1 MKFCLD
7 PGLSRCARAVML
19 LLACLP
25 GAEKL
30 TSQSNQGTIAG
41 NVLDVSGAAVPH
53 ASVVAK
59 NRDTGYTGTT
69 ESSATGSFRF
79 PAVPLG
85 RYDVSITATG
95 YRVTNFEG
103 VLVQVNTVTS
113 LDANLSVGSTNEAV
127 TVEASAP
134 TLQTESSEV
143 GGVVTTKQVIELPL
157 ALGGVGA
164 LRSPEAFV
172 FLQPGTIGPGTQN
185 TNNGIRQI
193 KIGGAQNQ
201 GTSILVDG
209 LDQLRSENASFFDE
223 ESPSVEA
230 IQEFKLITSNPPAEF
245 GRTTGGVEN
254 FVTKSGTN
262 AYHGSV
268 YDIFRNEYL
277 DANTYFNNGRK
288 SICLSTATTPNA
300 ITNCNGLYHKP
311 SDKQNDYGVSLGG
324 PVWLPHVYNGHER
337 TFFFFSWEQFR
348 QKTGGPVTSTVPTDA
363 MRTGDFSALLTTNS
377 LGINPCTGL
386 PVFSGQIFDP
396 NTERTVNGVLCR
408 SPFAGN
414 RIPDNRIT
422 AVGRNFL
429 NYYPVANLGTQVFN
443 NYTIN
448 VPYPITNTTYTV
460 RIDHNLGTNN
470 KLFGMYTSRQNT
482 SQKNPRTLPD
492 PVDPNQWNQN
502 FVTHL
507 LRFGFTSSLNPHMVN
522 QFLMGLNRTNAK
534 NFSVSAGGNTN
545 YSALLGISNFNS
557 PAFPITVVG
566 ESIPTLNS
574 GNFGDPVDNGLRF
587 SDTLSIEHGHHN
599 FRMGGDYRFQ
609 QLLTFNGPLPR
620 LNFGRAQ
627 TAGVNNSAFTANS
640 GNGFA
645 SLLLAA
651 PSNGSIQTYSSQ
663 PRWLSSYFAIFFQD
677 DYKPVPNLT
686 FNLGLRYDVDFPRRE
701 ARNRTSNFSEAV
713 IDPLS
718 GKPGALIFGTSC
730 NCNAK
735 WIDPYFKDIAPRLGF
750 AYTPNSANGKLVL
763 RGSYSILYAPLFY
776 ADGGTQMNT
785 GYKANSSFNS
795 VNGFDP
801 AFNLANGYPAFTPPP
816 ILNPS
821 YFEGQV
827 VASNYIRPD
836 MNRPAM
842 TQQWTLGI
850 QQELAP
856 DLILM
861 IGYAGERGNRLR
873 SNLENINNI
882 PKSAFSLGDNL
893 NRTLA
898 SNTAGV
904 TAPFA
909 SFYSLYGNSVGTSQA
924 LRPFPQYQ
932 AIQTNCCLQNDG
944 QSSYHALLTSLQRRF
959 RNGLNLQVS
968 YTWSKNFTNTDTI
981 VLNTNNLS
989 AIQDPTNLK
998 GEKSV
1003 STQDLP
1009 NVFVTSF
1016 IQELPFG
1023 RGRAFLNHGFA
1034 SYLAGGWQVGAVL
1047 RYQSGVPF
1055 SYGGAAGIPGWDNT
1069 IRFNQRPGSSLKS
1082 AAARNGNVV
1091 PFNIPASGANPNTN
1105 SIFNLTVTRDPV
1117 NGAFVDPNA
1126 ARNGGAWQLGTL
1138 RRVVPDYRL
1147 NGFKNEDIS
1156 IIKNTPLAEHTD
1168 LQLKLEL
1175 LNAFNRHQFG
1185 VPSTAPNDTLF
1196 GVPTNT
1202 LTTPRNM
1209 QITARIRF

>member
-1 MKFCLD
+1 M
-7 PGLSRCARAVML
+7 RAANFKRIANRICWL
-19 LLACLP
+19 LLVLMSSTV
-25 GAEKL
+25 L
-30 TSQSNQGTIAG
+30 TSAQSNQGTIAG
-41 NVLDVSGAAVPH
+41 NVLDSNGAAVPH
-53 ASVVAK
+53 APVVAR
-59 NRDTGYTGTT
+59 NRDTGYNATA
-69 ESSATGSFRF
+69 ESSDTGSFRF

-85 RYDVSITATG
+85 RYDISITVTG
-95 YRVTNFEG
+95 FRPAIYQG
-103 VLVQVNTVTS
+103 VIVQVNTVTS
-113 LDANLSVGSTNEAV
+113 LDATLQVGSSSESV

-134 TLQTESSEV
+134 SLQTESSEV

-201 GTSILVDG
+201 GLAILVDG

-230 IQEFKLITSNPPAEF
+230 IQEFKLTTSNPPAEF
-245 GRTTGGVEN
+245 GRTTGGVES
-254 FVTKSGTN
+254 FATKSGTN
-262 AYHGSV
+262 AYHGAV
-268 YDIFRNEYL
+268 FDIFRNEAM

-288 SICLSTATTPNA
+288 YGCLQTATTSSA
-300 ITNCNGLYHKP
+300 IANCSGLYHKP
-311 SDKQNDYGVSLGG
+311 SDKQNDYGTSLGG
-324 PVWLPHVYNGHER
+324 PVVIPHLYNGHEKS
-337 TFFFFSWEQFR
+337 FFFFSWEQFR
-348 QKTGGPVTSTVPTDA
+348 QKTGGPVTSTVPTAA
-363 MRTGDFSALLTTNS
+363 MRTGDFSSLLTTNS
-377 LGINPCTGL
+377 LGTNPCTGT

-396 NTERTVNGVLCR
+396 ATERSVNGVLCR
-408 SPFAGN
+408 APFAGN
-414 RIPDNRIT
+414 VIPANRIT
-422 AVGRNFL
+422 TVGTNYL
-429 NYYPVANLGTQVFN
+429 NYYPTPNGAGVFN

-448 VPYPITNTTYTV
+448 QPYPITNTTYTI
-460 RIDHNLGTNN
+460 RIDQNVSTNN
-470 KLFGMYTSRQNT
+470 KFFGMYTSRQNT

-507 LRFGFTSSLNPHMVN
+507 LRFGFTSSINAHMVN

-534 NFSVSAGGNTN
+534 NFSVSAGGTTN

-557 PAFPITVVG
+557 PSFPITTVG
-566 ESIPTLNS
+566 ESIPVLNS

-587 SDTLSIEHGHHN
+587 AETLSIEHGHHN
-599 FRMGGDYRFQ
+599 VRFGGDYRFQ

-620 LNFGRAQ
+620 LNFARAQ
-627 TAGVNNSAFTANS
+627 TAGVANSAFTTNS

-645 SLLLAA
+645 SLLLGA
-651 PSNGSIQTYSSQ
+651 PSSGSIQSYSSQ
-663 PRWLSSYFAIFFQD
+663 PRWLSSYFALFVQD
-677 DYKPVPNLT
+677 DYKPIPNLT
-686 FNLGLRYDVDFPRRE
+686 LNLGLRYDVDLPRRE
-701 ARNRTSNFSEAV
+701 ARDRTSNFSETAV
-713 IDPLS
+713 DPMS
-718 GKPGALIFGTSC
+718 GRNGALIFGTTC
-730 NCNAK
+730 NCNTK
-735 WIDPYFKDIAPRLGF
+735 WIDPWYGDIAPRLGF
-750 AYTPNSANGKLVL
+750 AYTPNSANGKLVV

-776 ADGGTQMNT
+776 ADGGSQMNT
-785 GYKANSSFNS
+785 GYKANSSFTS
-795 VNGFDP
+795 VNGFDA
-801 AFNLANGYPAFTPPP
+801 AFNLANGYPAFTAPP

-827 VASNYIRPD
+827 VASNYIRPN
-836 MNRPAM
+836 MNKPAM
-842 TQQWTLGI
+842 TQQWNLQI
-850 QQELAP
+850 QQEFAP
-856 DLILM
+856 DLIFTL
-861 IGYAGERGNRLR
+861 GYAGERGNRLR

-882 PKSAFSLGDNL
+882 PKSAFTLGDNL
-893 NRTLA
+893 NRTLL

-904 TAPFA
+904 TSPFPT
-909 SFYSLYGNSVGTSQA
+909 FLSLYGNGVQTAQA

-932 AIQTNCCLQNDG
+932 AIQTSCCLQNDG
-944 QSSYHALLTSLQRRF
+944 QSSYHALLASLQRRF

-968 YTWSKNFTNTDTI
+968 YTWSKNFTNSDTI
-981 VLNTNNLS
+981 VLNTNTLS

-1023 RGRAFLNHGFA
+1023 RNRAFLNHGFA
-1034 SYLAGGWQVGAVL
+1034 SYVAGGWQIGAVL

-1055 SYGGAAGIPGWDNT
+1055 SYGGASGIPGWDNT
-1069 IRFNQRPGSSLKS
+1069 IRFNRRPGSSLKS
-1082 AAARNGNVV
+1082 AAARNGTVV

-1105 SIFNLTVTRDPV
+1105 SIFNLNVARDPV

-1126 ARNGGAWQLGTL
+1126 SRNGGAYQLGTL

-1147 NGFKNEDIS
+1147 NGFKNEDVS
-1156 IIKNTPLAEHTD
+1156 IIKNTPLAEHVD
-1168 LQLKLEL
+1168 LQLKFEL

-1185 VPSTAPNDTLF
+1185 VPSVSPTDTLF
-1196 GVPTNT
+1196 GVPTTT
-1202 LTTPRNM
+1202 LTTPRNAQM
-1209 QITARIRF
+1209 TARVRF

>member
-1 MKFCLD
+1 MKKVLHPCSAAWFPITSILTI
-7 PGLSRCARAVML
+7 A
-19 LLACLP
+19 LLALP
-25 GAEKL
+25 SMQA
-30 TSQSNQGTIAG
+30 QSNQGTIAG
-41 NVLDVSGAAVPH
+41 NVLDPTGAVIQH
-53 ASVVAK
+53 APVVAR
-59 NRDTGYTGTT
+59 NRDTGYTATT

-85 RYDVSITATG
+85 RYEVSIDAPG
-95 YRVTNFEG
+95 YRATKFEN

-113 LDANLSVGSTNEAV
+113 LDATLSVGSSSESV

-134 TLQTESSEV
+134 SLQTESSEV
-143 GGVVTTKQVIELPL
+143 GGVVTTKQVVELPL

-172 FLQPGTIGPGTQN
+172 FLQPGTVGPGTQN

-201 GTSILVDG
+201 GLAILVDG

-230 IQEFKLITSNPPAEF
+230 IQEFKLTTTNPPAEF
-245 GRTTGGVEN
+245 GRTTGGVES
-254 FVTKSGTN
+254 FATKSGTN
-262 AYHGSV
+262 SYHGSV
-268 YDIFRNEYL
+268 FDIFRNEYL

-288 SICLSTATTPNA
+288 AICLATASTANA
-300 ITNCNGLYHKP
+300 ITGCNGLYHKP
-311 SDKQNDYGVSLGG
+311 SDKQNDYGLSVGG
-324 PVWLPHVYNGHER
+324 PVSIPHLYNGHER
-337 TFFFFSWEQFR
+337 TFFFFAWEQFR
-348 QKTGGPVTSTVPTDA
+348 QKTGGPVTSTVPTAA
-363 MRTGDFSALLTTNS
+363 MRTGDFSALLTTTS
-377 LGINPCTGL
+377 LGNNPCTGT
-386 PVFSGQIFDP
+386 PVYSGQIFDP
-396 NTERTVNGVLCR
+396 ATTRNVNGVLCR
-408 SPFAGN
+408 TPFSGN
-414 RIPDNRIT
+414 IIPTSRISTIGNNYL
-422 AVGRNFL
+422 A
-429 NYYPVANLGTQVFN
+429 YYPAPNLGTGVFN

-448 VPYPITNTTYTV
+448 QPYPITNTTFTV
-460 RIDHNLGTNN
+460 RLDHNLSTNN

-507 LRFGFTSSLNPHMVN
+507 LRFGLTSSLSARMVN
-522 QFLMGLNRTNAK
+522 QFSMGLNRTNAK
-534 NFSVSAGGNTN
+534 NFSVSAGGTTN
-545 YSALLGISNFNS
+545 YSQALGISNFNS
-557 PAFPITVVG
+557 PSFPITAVG

-574 GNFGDPVDNGLRF
+574 GNYGDPVDNGLRF
-587 SDTLSIEHGHHN
+587 SDTLSMERGRHN
-599 FRMGGDYRFQ
+599 VRMGGDYRFQ

-620 LNFGRAQ
+620 LTFARAQ
-627 TAGVNNSAFTANS
+627 TAGVGSSAFTNNS

-645 SLLLAA
+645 SLLLAQ
-651 PSNGSIQTYSSQ
+651 PSTGSIQTYSSQ
-663 PRWLSSYFAIFFQD
+663 PRWLSSYFAVFFQD

-686 FNLGLRYDVDFPRRE
+686 LNLGLRYDVDFPRRE
-701 ARNRTSNFSEAV
+701 ARSRTSNFSETAT
-713 IDPLS
+713 DPLS
-718 GKPGALIFGTSC
+718 GKAGALIFGTTC

-735 WIDPYFKDIAPRLGF
+735 WIDPWFGDVAPRLGF
-750 AYTPNSANGKLVL
+750 AYTPNSTNGKLVL

-776 ADGGTQMNT
+776 ADGGVQMNT
-785 GYKANSSFNS
+785 GYKVNSSFTS

-801 AFNLANGYPAFTPPP
+801 AFNLNNGYPAFTAPP

-827 VASNYIRPD
+827 VASNYIRSN
-836 MNRPAM
+836 MNKPAM
-842 TQQWTLGI
+842 TQQWSLEI
-850 QQELAP
+850 QQEFAP
-856 DLILM
+856 DLIFML
-861 IGYAGERGNRLR
+861 GYAGERGNRLR
-873 SNLENINNI
+873 SNLENINNV
-882 PKSAFSLGDNL
+882 PKSTFALGDNL

-904 TAPFA
+904 TAPFPT
-909 SFYSLYGNSVGTSQA
+909 FTSLYGASVLTAQA

-932 AIQTNCCLQNDG
+932 AIQTQCCLQNDG

-968 YTWSKNFTNTDTI
+968 YTWSKNFTDADTI

-1009 NVFVTSF
+1009 NVFVASF

-1023 RGRAFLNHGFA
+1023 KGRSFLNHGFA
-1034 SYLAGGWQVGAVL
+1034 SYLAGGWQAGAVL

-1055 SYGGAAGIPGWDNT
+1055 SYGCASSIPGWDNCV
-1069 IRFNQRPGSSLKS
+1069 RFNQRPGSSLKS
-1082 AAARNGNVV
+1082 AAARRGAVV
-1091 PFNIPASGANPNTN
+1091 PFNIPASGANPDTN
-1105 SIFNLTVTRDPV
+1105 SIFNLNVARDPV
-1117 NGAFVDPNA
+1117 NGAFADPNA
-1126 ARNGGAWQLGTL
+1126 SRNGGAYQLGTL

-1147 NGFKNEDIS
+1147 NGFKNEDLS
-1156 IIKNTPLAEHTD
+1156 VIKNTPLAEHVD

-1175 LNAFNRHQFG
+1175 LNALNRHQFG
-1185 VPSTAPNDTLF
+1185 VPSVAPTDTLF
-1196 GVPTNT
+1196 GVPTTT

-1209 QITARIRF
+1209 QITGRVRF